1 MDNTNPDNDL
11 PHDWDLDSQ
20 YEDRWSCLGDAE
32 CNEDQFLQENWPEWE
47 SDPEADYGDPYL
59 DGEMHQDPNEM
70 YDE

>member
-1 MDNTNPDNDL
+1 MDNTNPNDDMEE
-11 PHDWDLDSQ
+11 PI
-20 YEDRWSCLGDAE
+20 Y
-32 CNEDQFLQENWPEWE
+32 NEDLFLQENWPEWV